1 MKPILFALG
10 LIAFGMH
17 SLEAETEKKAAAT
30 ASTSA
35 PALAKTSASKP
46 VQPVA
51 IELKNKS
58 AFEMEANGRSPFW
71 PIGWKPAPKLA
82 ESGADRGGGAEIPV
96 TAFVISSITIEQGT
110 KFAIVNGKVMQEG
123 QQFGLQV
130 GNQTYQ
136 VTLKAIEDGR
146 VVISRRGQE
155 VVVPLR
161 RK

>member
-1 MKPILFALG
+1 MKRILFALTFIVFA
-10 LIAFGMH
+10 LP
-17 SLEAETEKKAAAT
+17 SLRGETASKAATTAPVPPPTAAKSPAT
-30 ASTSA
+30 KS
-35 PALAKTSASKP
+35 LP
-46 VQPVA
+46 VVP

-58 AFEMEANGRSPFW
+58 GFEMEANGRNPFW

-82 ESGADRGGGAEIPV
+82 EPGADRAGGPEIPV

-110 KFAIVNGKVMQEG
+110 KFAIVNGKIMQEG
-123 QQFGLQV
+123 QQFGLQL

-146 VVISRRGQE
+146 VIISRRGQE
-155 VVVPLR
+155 VIVPLR